1 LRVGHPPKIIGDMR
15 RTDVGGVFSSDA
27 FLGALGDAWF
37 DGDARPGHVAVGEHV
52 VRTLI
57 ADGRPVLDVTFLDFF
72 EPVDADPEVRGRYA
86 PRVATVTHSAA
97 DVRPL
102 DPLVAEH
109 APFVDWTRFSSWD
122 EVQSLWKQREKGIV
136 RESRRRAG
144 RLERELGPLR
154 YTFDDGRREVFDTC
168 LAWKSA
174 QFRDSGLPD
183 PLEDPRER
191 ELLLKLWASG
201 AAVLN
206 SLDAGGR
213 TVAAHL
219 GLVWGDTT
227 HWWLPG
233 YDRDVSWASPGRLLL
248 EWVMQQSY
256 ERGDTRFDFLRG
268 GSTYKWNY
276 ATDYRVVVEA
286 GRPPLLRRA
295 RLARARAARR
305 YPRLAAAAR
314 TARDNGARLR
324 RPAESPSTVGAG

>member
-1 LRVGHPPKIIGDMR
+1 MGCTGER
-15 RTDVGGVFSSDA
+15 GVFSSDA
-27 FLGALGDAWF
+27 FLGALADAWF
-37 DGDARPGHVAVGEHV
+37 GGDARFAHVAVGDHV
-52 VRTLI
+52 VRTLVTH
-57 ADGRPVLDVTFLDFF
+57 DRPVLDVTVLDFF
-72 EPVDADPEVRGRYA
+72 EPVDAPFELRGRYT
-86 PRVATVTHSAA
+86 PRVATTTHPAA

-122 EVQSLWKQREKGIV
+122 DVQSLWKQREKGIL
-136 RESRRRAG
+136 RESRRRTG

-154 YTFDDGRREVFDTC
+154 FTFDDRRPEALEAC

-191 ELLLKLWASG
+191 ALLLALWDRG
-201 AAVLN
+201 VAVLN
-206 SLDAGGR
+206 SLDAGDR
-213 TVAAHL
+213 IVATHL
-219 GLVWGDTT
+219 GLVWDGTT

-233 YDRDVSWASPGRLLL
+233 YDRDVSWGSPGRLLL
-248 EWVMQQSY
+248 EWVLQQSY

-276 ATDYRVVVEA
+276 ATHYRIVVEA
-286 GRPPLLRRA
+286 GRPPLRRRA
-295 RLARARAARR
+295 RLARARAVRR

-314 TARDNGARLR
+314 TARDNSARWR
-324 RPAESPSTVGAG
+324 RPAASAIVMGAP